1 MTLRA
6 AACALAAAMAWPGPA
21 AAADLGAAGTLSGT
35 YSIIGWRSSDAANG
49 ILNTALARLRLRLDG
64 VRAAGS
70 GDLSW
75 LLVYDHEV
83 LAGGL
88 VKTSG
93 FAALAAIPKPTYL
106 DLHREVFA
114 GGAYRWTH
122 RMSRAS
128 VGWDAG
134 DWRTIFGRQR
144 VAWGSGRVWNPT
156 DRFNPVAVTSL
167 DAGEKTGSDAVS
179 IERYVGSFGVLQAV
193 AAPGN
198 AARGASRK
206 VALRWR
212 DTVGETD
219 YALLAGR
226 IGDEP
231 VVGLDLA
238 TNLFDGGLYFEA
250 AAGWPRG
257 DARYV
262 QFTLGYE
269 NLWVPPFLD
278 NPLRLSAEAFRNTA
292 ATGAA
297 VTVASADRLQ
307 TRRRDHLALTV
318 AYDIGFLWG
327 VQAVTLVDFDSG
339 STAFLPSLSYSLSQ
353 NMDAQVVG
361 QFFHGGPE
369 SEYGAAADVFLVR
382 LNAYF

>member
-6 AACALAAAMAWPGPA
+6 AAWALAVALAWPGPA

-35 YSIIGWRSSDAANG
+35 FSAIGWRTSSAASG
-49 ILNTALARLRLRLDG
+49 ILNTTLVRLRLRLDG
-64 VRAAGS
+64 VHAYRS

-75 LLVYDHEV
+75 LLVYGHEV
-83 LAGGL
+83 LAGGF
-88 VKTSG
+88 VRTSE
-93 FAALAAIPKPTYL
+93 FPALAAIPEPTYL
-106 DLHREVFA
+106 DLHREVSL
-114 GGAYRWTH
+114 GAEHRWTH
-122 RMSRAS
+122 RVSRAS
-128 VGWDAG
+128 LGWEAG
-134 DWRTIFGRQR
+134 DWRAIIGRQR

-156 DRFNPVAVTSL
+156 DRFNPTNATSL
-167 DAGEKTGSDAVS
+167 DTGEKTGSDAVFV
-179 IERYVGSFGVLQAV
+179 ERYVGSFGVLQMV
-193 AAPGN
+193 AAPGDT
-198 AARGASRK
+198 ARGASRK

-231 VVGLDLA
+231 LVGLDLA

-250 AAGWPRG
+250 AAGWPNDG
-257 DARYV
+257 ARYV

-278 NPLRLSAEAFRNTA
+278 SPLRLSAEAFCNTA
-292 ATGAA
+292 ATGAETLA
-297 VTVASADRLQ
+297 ASADRIQ

-318 AYDIGFLWG
+318 AYDSGFLWG
-327 VQAVTLVDFDSG
+327 VQALTLVDLESG
-339 STAFLPSLSYSLSQ
+339 STAFLPSITYSLSQ
-353 NMDAQVVG
+353 NMDAHVVG
-361 QFFHGGPE
+361 QFFHGGRE
-369 SEYGAAADVFLVR
+369 SEYGAVADVFLVR